1 MPFAGNFAA
10 HDGSLHS
17 TLMHSWATAML
28 QFWPH
33 NAAFNSR
40 LFATVRALETQRRLL
55 YGARHTEYSER
66 TRSFSGMPL
75 VFGVSMSQCPCAS
88 INRRPAAY
96 AISPG
101 SVFCT
106 CYRTTSPSHSNWDNS
121 TLTNW
126 LSVISGTAT
135 VSVEADEEC
144 EMYDGGPDGR
154 WDAEE
159 RHRGTCR
166 ALRMSPRRRRH
177 TRRKLSVW
185 VGRRI
190 ILRVIRM
197 SFWLACQRADVRC
210 HVVVGQIWKVEIYS
224 GSPKGVWIRCLW
236 CRSQMLS
243 GSWGINQSINQSTFI
258 DIKTVHS

>member
-185 VGRRI
+185 VYRTTNHPACHTYVLLAGVPASRCPVPRRRGSDMEGWN
-190 ILRVIRM
+190 L
-197 SFWLACQRADVRC
+197 Q
-210 HVVVGQIWKVEIYS
+210 WK
-224 GSPKGVWIRCLW
+224 PKGGLDQV
-236 CRSQMLS
+236 
-243 GSWGINQSINQSTFI
+243 F
-258 DIKTVHS
+258 VV